1 LLVCGI
7 AASLLYIATTI
18 VAAMLWKGYSSAS
31 QTVSELF
38 AIGAPSRPLV
48 VPLFLAYSVL
58 MIAFGLGV
66 WRSAGQKRA
75 LRVIGGLLVG
85 REVLGVVGTLFAPM
99 HLRGAEGSLTDAA
112 HAMITGVGVLLYL
125 LIIGFGAAAFGKRFR
140 LYSIGT
146 LLVLVVF
153 GTVAGLDGPRLAAD
167 LPTPW
172 MGVWERINIY
182 ATMLWI
188 MVLTI
193 ALLRTPVEQSQASLD
208 GRPDSG
214 WVEAD
219 RPTSRPT
226 AA

>member
-1 LLVCGI
+1 
-7 AASLLYIATTI
+7 
-18 VAAMLWKGYSSAS
+18 M
-31 QTVSELF
+31 
-38 AIGAPSRPLV
+38 
-48 VPLFLAYSVL
+48 
-58 MIAFGLGV
+58 GV
-66 WRSAGQKRA
+66 WRSAGQKRT

-85 REVLGVVGTLFAPM
+85 REALGIVGTLFAPM

-172 MGVWERINIY
+172 LGVWERINIY

-188 MVLTI
+188 MVLAV
-193 ALLRTPVEQSQASLD
+193 ALLRGQSDSLRLEDGERIVHPEAAAS
-208 GRPDSG
+208 R
-214 WVEAD
+214 V
-219 RPTSRPT
+219 
-226 AA
+226 